1 MEDAKMAFARTVRAL
16 ESGEIRVA
24 RKVNGTWV
32 VDTAVKEAIL
42 AGFKAG
48 QLTDQSLGAF
58 SFIEKDTL
66 PLHAFAPGDRVRIVP
81 GGSSVRCGA
90 YLAPSVIMM
99 PPSYVNIGA
108 YVDEGTMLDSHS
120 LVGSCAQVGK
130 HVHLS
135 AASQLGG
142 VLEPAGALPVIIE
155 DGVFIG
161 GNCGIYEGTL
171 VGERAVIGSGVV
183 LTKGTALFDATSG
196 VFVPKSPQGQT
207 VVPAGAVVVAGS
219 RPISSGP
226 AREAGIHL
234 YTPVIV
240 KYRDG
245 RTEASVE
252 LEKLLR

>member
-1 MEDAKMAFARTVRAL
+1 MLSMYLSLFASTYSGTCGDNL
-16 ESGEIRVA
+16 TWTLDTESGILTIS
-24 RKVNGTWV
+24 GT
-32 VDTAVKEAIL
+32 
-42 AGFKAG
+42 
-48 QLTDQSLGAF
+48 GAMYNF
-58 SFIEKDTL
+58 EY
-66 PLHAFAPGDRVRIVP
+66 PNYAPWY
-81 GGSSVRCGA
+81 SSR
-90 YLAPSVIMM
+90 SSIK
-99 PPSYVNIGA
+99 
-108 YVDEGTMLDSHS
+108 T
-120 LVGSCAQVGK
+120 
-130 HVHLS
+130 
-135 AASQLGG
+135 
-142 VLEPAGALPVIIE
+142 VIIE

-183 LTKGTALFDATSG
+183 LTKGTALFDATTG
-196 VFVPKSPQGQT
+196 DFVPKSPQGQT